1 MDFPV
6 FDAEL
11 EIRARGD
18 KRVLSGKF
26 PYNKTATIR
35 DRGKVRKERIGKRAF
50 GWQIKRFQE
59 LQDELSTMI
68 GDTVDQVR
76 KELLEEQLE
85 RANVHILSGHSYS
98 KPLGDMKRGTARVI
112 DSDDALRFEVDLP
125 DEKDMPTYMMDV
137 VKEIRTGRAG
147 GVSPGFRVPPRNVVP
162 DAEELVDEV
171 GNPGVQIRVVKQAVL
186 HEMSIVARPVY
197 ASTDVDVRA
206 DDHLFVKP
214 RRRVWL

>member
-1 MDFPV
+1 MEHLILDGQ
-6 FDAEL
+6 L

-18 KRVLSGKF
+18 RRTLTGMF
-26 PYNKTATIR
+26 PYNKQATVR
-35 DRGKVRKERIGKRAF
+35 SSGKVRKEKINSRAF
-50 GWQIKRFQE
+50 GWQLQRFNE
-59 LQDELSTMI
+59 LQEEMATMI

-98 KPLGDMKRGTARVI
+98 KPLGDLKRGTARVV
-112 DSDDALRFEVDLP
+112 DGDDALRFEVDLP
-125 DEKDMPTYMMDV
+125 DEKDMPTYMLDTI
-137 VKEIRTGRAG
+137 KEIRTGRAG

-206 DDHLFVKP
+206 DDPLFVKP

>member
-1 MDFPV
+1 
-6 FDAEL
+6 
-11 EIRARGD
+11 
-18 KRVLSGKF
+18 
-26 PYNKTATIR
+26 
-35 DRGKVRKERIGKRAF
+35 
-50 GWQIKRFQE
+50 
-59 LQDELSTMI
+59 
-68 GDTVDQVR
+68 
-76 KELLEEQLE
+76 
-85 RANVHILSGHSYS
+85 
-98 KPLGDMKRGTARVI
+98 MKRGTARVI

-186 HEMSIVARPVY
+186 HEMSIVARPFY

>member
-59 LQDELSTMI
+59 LQDELSTMV
-68 GDTVDQVR
+68 GETVDKVR
-76 KELLEEQLE
+76 KEILEEQLE
-85 RANVHILSGHSYS
+85 RANIHILSGHEYS

-206 DDHLFVKP
+206 DDPLFVKP